1 MRGGSLE
8 RALAVAVIGVVAGS
22 SSAAAAAGSS
32 TGAPTKAA
40 KAHAATL
47 AHAAL
52 LRSSDLS
59 GWNSTAPPKKVPGLT
74 CPAFNPDLT
83 AFTPLAAAASR
94 TFRQSSQF
102 ASQVVYMFA
111 SATQERGFWRRVVG
125 RRLLTCVADGLVAG
139 SSNGITFTV
148 DRKHMESVPKIGE
161 RDRAYRVVGTATS
174 PGQTETVYLD
184 VLVVGRGS
192 GVAAI
197 SYTNL
202 FSPVARATELR
213 LARTVAR
220 RLPAQ

>member
-1 MRGGSLE
+1 
-8 RALAVAVIGVVAGS
+8 VAVIGVVAGS

-59 GWNSTAPPKKVPGLT
+59 GWNSAAPPKKVPGLT

-83 AFTPLAAAASR
+83 AFTPLANAASR
-94 TFRQSSQF
+94 TFRQSSQGPF

-111 SATQERGFWRRVVG
+111 SAAQERGFWRRVVG
-125 RRLLTCVADGLVAG
+125 RRLLTCVADSLVAG
-139 SSNGITFTV
+139 SGNGITFTV
-148 DRKHMESVPKIGE
+148 DRKHLESVPRIGE
-161 RDRAYRVVGTATS
+161 RDREYRVVGTATTT
-174 PGQTETVYLD
+174 GQTASVYLD
-184 VLVVGRGS
+184 TLIVGRGS

-197 SYTNL
+197 SFTNF
-202 FSPVARATELR
+202 FSPVSRAVELR

-220 RLPAQ
+220 RLPAH